1 MKIEKYLNDFYNKN
15 IKNREFIIII
25 VLVFFLALGRQIFT
39 ILRFFIVWFLIYL
52 ICMRITEDNIKSL
65 ITATLV
71 TAILY
76 ILGTLYEPINIFE
89 GFEENKK
96 KEEMP
101 MDKNDVSEE
110 ITKLLGLK
118 ELSGDKDRADDDLSS
133 VGNGDAGDADSD
145 FDNVSDASS
154 DDLGEVEMKVNGKT
168 SKKSIMS
175 KKRVQRETFALM
187 NQIQDTL
194 KELAPQIKN
203 GQKLIKEFDK
213 LKLDDINLP
222 EMSSGVLQ
230 IGK

>member
-1 MKIEKYLNDFYNKN
+1 MKIEKYMNDFYNKN
-15 IKNREFIIII
+15 IKNREFVIIII
-25 VLVFFLALGRQIFT
+25 LVFFLALGRQIFT

-52 ICMRITEDNIKSL
+52 ICMRITEDNMKSL
-65 ITATLV
+65 ITATLL

-76 ILGTLYEPINIFE
+76 VLGTLYAPINIFE
-89 GFEENKK
+89 GFEEKK
-96 KEEMP
+96 VEEMP
-101 MDKNDVSEE
+101 MDKNELNDE

-118 ELSGDKDRADDDLSS
+118 ELSGEKDRADDDVSS
-133 VGNGDAGDADSD
+133 VDGGEVGDADSD

-154 DDLGEVEMKVNGKT
+154 DDLGEVEMKVNGKK

-187 NQIQDTL
+187 NQIQNTL
-194 KELAPQIKN
+194 KDLAPQIKN

-222 EMSSGVLQ
+222 EMSNGVLQ